1 MSMKLMLVTS
11 DHDNILEAQKAGI
24 DRIFFDLEYINK
36 TERQRGR
43 NTLIL
48 HNDIEEIPHIRIGK
62 RGNIRFRKSTLDRY
76 LDKQEEK
83 SEDNIEQDLTPNRR
97 EENIVELR
105 EKYNKTN
112 KVKSI
117 EEIMQTVKFK
127 K

>member
-1 MSMKLMLVTS
+1 MSDQILTTKDACAYLGVSYWTLLHKLV
-11 DHDNILEAQKAGI
+11 K
-24 DRIFFDLEYINK
+24 
-36 TERQRGR
+36 
-43 NTLIL
+43 
-48 HNDIEEIPHIRIGK
+48 EIPHIRIGK
-62 RGNIRFRKSTLDRY
+62 RWNIRFRKSTLDRY

>member
-1 MSMKLMLVTS
+1 MIGDEIMSDQILTTKEACAYLGVSYWTLLHKLV
-11 DHDNILEAQKAGI
+11 K
-24 DRIFFDLEYINK
+24 
-36 TERQRGR
+36 
-43 NTLIL
+43 
-48 HNDIEEIPHIRIGK
+48 EIPHIRIGK

-76 LDKQEEK
+76 LDKQEKK

-97 EENIVELR
+97 EKNIVELR

>member
-1 MSMKLMLVTS
+1 MIGDEIMSDQILTTKEACAYLGVSYWTLLHKLV
-11 DHDNILEAQKAGI
+11 K
-24 DRIFFDLEYINK
+24 
-36 TERQRGR
+36 
-43 NTLIL
+43 
-48 HNDIEEIPHIRIGK
+48 EIPHIIIKK
-62 RGNIRFRKSTLDRY
+62 RGNIKFRKSTLDRY

-83 SEDNIEQDLTPNRR
+83 GEDNIEQDLTPNRR

>member
-1 MSMKLMLVTS
+1 MSDQILTTKEACAYLGVSYWTLLHKLV
-11 DHDNILEAQKAGI
+11 K
-24 DRIFFDLEYINK
+24 
-36 TERQRGR
+36 
-43 NTLIL
+43 
-48 HNDIEEIPHIRIGK
+48 EIPHIRIGK
-62 RGNIRFRKSTLDRY
+62 RGNIRFRKSTLD
-76 LDKQEEK
+76 KQEEK
-83 SEDNIEQDLTPNRR
+83 GEDNIEQDLTPNRR